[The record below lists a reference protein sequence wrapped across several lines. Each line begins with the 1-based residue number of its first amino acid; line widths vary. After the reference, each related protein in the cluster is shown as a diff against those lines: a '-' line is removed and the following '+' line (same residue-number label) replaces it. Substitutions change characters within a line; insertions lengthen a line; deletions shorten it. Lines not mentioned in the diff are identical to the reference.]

1 MGSREFGM
9 RDRQAREGEAC
20 VMTRR
25 YKLLVIVVTLVA
37 FVVGLIIAPDLHE
50 AVRGLWR

>member
-1 MGSREFGM
+1 MSRGHK
-9 RDRQAREGEAC
+9 A
-20 VMTRR
+20 V
-25 YKLLVIVVTLVA
+25 VVVVTLIA

>member
-1 MGSREFGM
+1 MSRS
-9 RDRQAREGEAC
+9 
-20 VMTRR
+20 
-25 YKLLVIVVTLVA
+25 YKLLVIVATLIA

>member
-1 MGSREFGM
+1 MSRG
-9 RDRQAREGEAC
+9 RKI
-20 VMTRR
+20 V
-25 YKLLVIVVTLVA
+25 VVVVTLIA